1 MRVDSQRIPELDG
14 LRGTAIGLVILFHL
28 GLTLPGIPNSL
39 FRVMLFGWS
48 GVDLFFV
55 LSGFLIGGI
64 LIDHRDADHYFKPF
78 YARRF
83 FRIIPI
89 YAVVLGGY
97 ALCWLMG
104 GDVRRT
110 LVGNVGPPMPWYAYL
125 SFTNNLWLAMHNTMD
140 VFLPVTWSLAVEEQF
155 YLTLPLI
162 VRYVSPKN
170 LPKVIF
176 SVTGLVIIFRIVG
189 CLSGHVHQ
197 NQAYVLPWFRAD
209 SLMIGVICAMIIRD
223 ERIKSFLERRIWLLY
238 LSLATLGGA
247 LFVIG
252 GALPGKTESPAT
264 PMMTFGLTL
273 VAMWYAS
280 LLLLSLLRPGHP
292 SSWVLRLAPL
302 RFLGKVSYCVYLIH
316 QAILGVAMSTLGDLR
331 PGSDTLWQW
340 GAALVGIA
348 VILGVAQLSWTYFES
363 RLVPIGHRFKYSGRR
378 ETPAEVVPI
387 VPETAPTEEPL
398 AS

>member
-1 MRVDSQRIPELDG
+1 MRSNSQRILELDG
-14 LRGTAIGLVILFHL
+14 LRGIAIGLVILFHL
-28 GLTLPGIPNSL
+28 ALILPGIPAHV
-39 FRVMLFGWS
+39 FRFMLFGWS

-64 LIDHRDADHYFKPF
+64 LIDQRDAAQYYKPF

-83 FRIIPI
+83 FRIVPI
-89 YAVVLGGY
+89 YALVLAGYGLCWVLGG
-97 ALCWLMG
+97 
-104 GDVRRT
+104 DIRRT

-155 YLTLPLI
+155 YLTLPFI

-170 LPKVIF
+170 LPRVIF
-176 SVTGLVIIFRIVG
+176 SITGLIMALRILG

-209 SLMIGVICAMIIRD
+209 SLMIGVICAIIIRD
-223 ERIKSFLERRIWLLY
+223 KRWRSFLDRNSWLLY
-238 LSLATLGGA
+238 FSLATTGAA

-252 GALPGKTESPAT
+252 AALPDKNASPAT
-264 PMMTFGLTL
+264 PLMTFGLTF
-273 VAMWYAS
+273 VALFYAS

-292 SSWVLRLAPL
+292 SSWILRARPF
-302 RFLGKVSYCVYLIH
+302 RFMGKVSYSVYLIH
-316 QAILGVAMSTLGDLR
+316 QAILGVAMSTLGDMR
-331 PGSDTLWQW
+331 PGSDALWQW
-340 GAALVGIA
+340 SVAL
-348 VILGVAQLSWTYFES
+348 LGVAAIFGIAQISWVFFES
-363 RLVPIGHRFKYSGRR
+363 RLVPLGHRIHYSGRR
-378 ETPAEVVPI
+378 KQKAEIISILPAIPSEDSI
-387 VPETAPTEEPL
+387 

>member
-1 MRVDSQRIPELDG
+1 MRSDSQRIPELDG

-28 GLTLPGIPNSL
+28 GLSLPNIPHPL
-39 FRVMLFGWS
+39 FQFMLFGWS

-64 LIDHRDADHYFKPF
+64 LIDHRDAGHYFKPF

-83 FRIIPI
+83 FRIVPI
-89 YAVVLGGY
+89 YAVVLLGY
-97 ALCWLMG
+97 AICWWMG

-170 LPKVIF
+170 LPRVIF
-176 SVTGLVIIFRIVG
+176 SITGVVITLRIVG
-189 CLSGHVHQ
+189 CLSGHLHQ
-197 NQAYVLPWFRAD
+197 NQAYVLPWFRSD
-209 SLMIGVICAMIIRD
+209 SLMIGVICAMAIRD
-223 ERIKSFLERRIWLLY
+223 EHIKRFLDRRIWIVY
-238 LSLATLGGA
+238 GA
-247 LFVIG
+247 LASLGAALYAIG
-252 GALPGKTESPAT
+252 GALPAKSDSPAT
-264 PMMTFGLTL
+264 PLMTFGLTL
-273 VAMWYAS
+273 VAMFYAS

-292 SSWVLRLAPL
+292 TSWLFRAPPL

-340 GAALVGIA
+340 GAALTGIA
-348 VILGVAQLSWTYFES
+348 VILIVAQLSWSFFES

-378 ETPAEVVPI
+378 AKAAEVVSIMSDP
-387 VPETAPTEEPL
+387 APSEQSL